1 MALPNILQIIERLRL
16 YLVPGGFIGMWSGSA
31 ETIPTG
37 WALCDGTNGTPDLTD
52 RFILGAGKRDT
63 PGATGGTAT
72 ATPSVSAG
80 SAKTGIGLG
89 TAAPGGTAG
98 SSGTGIAV
106 QGATLSIWTGA
117 AGTGIGI
124 QYTTLDGNTLP
135 SHAHGNGASLHS
147 EHQLSILRPSGKMRP
162 DGASTDNAYY
172 GSTDSVGASWGHAHG
187 ISDPGHAHAV
197 GSNAHSHG
205 LTDNGHT
212 HAVTTAAHGHTV
224 TDGGHTHT
232 LTAKALSTLPPY
244 YALCFIMKL

>member
-37 WALCDGTNGTPDLTD
+37 WALCDGTNGTPDLTE
-52 RFILGAGKRDT
+52 RFILGAGKGYT
-63 PGATGGTAT
+63 PGTTGGAKT
-72 ATPSVSAG
+72 ATPSVAAG
-80 SAKTGIGLG
+80 SAQTGIGLG

-98 SSGTGIAV
+98 NAKVGIAIWNC
-106 QGATLSIWTGA
+106 ALNIWTGA

-124 QYTTLDGNTLP
+124 YGTTLDGNTLP
-135 SHAHGNGASLHS
+135 SHAHDMNILTKGGGGGNWMPGQTGNRNLIA
-147 EHQLSILRPSGKMRP
+147 
-162 DGASTDNAYY
+162 DGVIEFT
-172 GSTDSVGASWGHAHG
+172 GASWAHAHG
-187 ISDPGHAHAV
+187 VSDPGHAHAV
-197 GSNAHSHG
+197 GSSEHSHG
-205 LTDNGHT
+205 ITDNGHT

-232 LTAKALSTLPPY
+232 LTAQALSTLPPY